1 MIETT
6 TQRTSEETVH
16 PTALFASGTD
26 IEVPTV
32 RQLMVWRTRE
42 GEGALLLPP
51 IQRSLVWR
59 NEQIVHYWDS
69 LLRGY
74 PPGLFLVH
82 KAGDA
87 TGSAFEQGSD
97 EAGVLQTARAGD
109 WQLFDGQQRVTSLLL
124 GRGEGQLQDKLRLWV
139 ELGHWPKSP
148 DFRFA
153 LRISSTGQPFGYR
166 EDEPNRKFPLG
177 ERQERWEAFTA
188 DDRERHE
195 AFAANGPKHL
205 IGATCAVPLADAVAA
220 IKAGGVA
227 GLVDET
233 AQMEGADAEL
243 VEKFGTALQTA
254 LNARTIVKR
263 IDEAIVGDPDEYV
276 RFFGRIG
283 RGGTPLSSD
292 ELTYSL
298 IKQRFPH
305 VRDRVREI
313 AEGPA
318 GRLAG
323 PVDLVLGAMRV
334 ARVLVRRERGTGG
347 VGRPDPRFVSQF
359 KPDDPIEGP
368 FGRLFPHSEPKG
380 DGHDLGTALV
390 RARDAIQYDRQR
402 NPTGLPTMLL
412 ARMPS
417 ELVDMLVLFAVLSG
431 DRPWEGADREA
442 LHAFA
447 LHLMLFVSD
456 HAKAGNHAFE
466 AATEKG
472 WAFNATTAR
481 ELVAAYERD
490 GIAWTVPRE
499 HEVGTLRAET
509 EGLDNRL
516 RPYVDRFKSADDGGH
531 QPGEALRALA
541 TNRRRT
547 MNALLWLQRH
557 HIHEEFKDYDPTS
570 GRDEDLPVDLDH
582 VVPHDLFG
590 FHWGSSIVR
599 TRLAKDQREGD
610 AGKNFH
616 RERGGIGN
624 SLGNYRWLCRAT
636 NRARGK
642 NKIEDGKLLPMTDS
656 DGATRFDLVEN
667 VNKWN
672 SLIPGKDEQ
681 QHWTSEDV
689 ARFHRLIEGR
699 AVALYDVILREG
711 IAPVVPA
718 PPTE

>member
-6 TQRTSEETVH
+6 TQRTSEDAIDPTV
-16 PTALFASGTD
+16 LFASGTD
-26 IEVPTV
+26 IETPTV
-32 RQLMVWRTRE
+32 RQLMAWRTHE

-82 KAGDA
+82 KVGDA
-87 TGSAFEQGSD
+87 TGSALEQGSD
-97 EAGVLQTARAGD
+97 EAGVLQKARTGD

-139 ELGHWPKSP
+139 ELGCKSKAP
-148 DFRFA
+148 NLRFV
-153 LRISSTGQPFGYR
+153 LRISSTGQPLGYR
-166 EDEPNRKFPLG
+166 ENEPNRKFPLG
-177 ERQERWEAFTA
+177 ERQERWEAFTK
-188 DDRERHE
+188 DGTKRDE
-195 AFAANGPKHL
+195 AFGASGPKHL
-205 IGATCAVPLADAVAA
+205 IGATCAIPLANAIAA
-220 IKAGGVA
+220 IETGGIA
-227 GLVDET
+227 GLVDA
-233 AQMEGADAEL
+233 AQRLDGANASVTEEFAE
-243 VEKFGTALQTA
+243 ALQGVLKA
-254 LNARTIVKR
+254 QTIVKR
-263 IDEAIVGDPDEYV
+263 IDAAIVGEPDEYV

-283 RGGTPLSSD
+283 QGGTALSND

-313 AEGPA
+313 AESPA

-334 ARVLVRRERGTGG
+334 ARVLVRRKRGTGG
-347 VGRPDPRFVSQF
+347 VGRPDPRFVSQLE
-359 KPDDPIEGP
+359 KGDDIEGP
-368 FGRLFPHSEPKG
+368 FRRLLPYDEPKG
-380 DGHDLGTALV
+380 DGYDLGAALV
-390 RARDAIQYDRQR
+390 RARDAIQYDPQR

-417 ELVDMLVLFAVLSG
+417 DLVDMLVLFAVLSG
-431 DRPWEGADREA
+431 EQPWEGADREA

-447 LHLMLFVSD
+447 LHSMLFVSD

-466 AATEKG
+466 AAMEEG
-472 WAFNATTAR
+472 WAFNANTAR
-481 ELVAAYERD
+481 ELVAAYERE

-499 HEVGTLRAET
+499 HELRTLRTEA
-509 EGLDNRL
+509 EGLTDEL
-516 RPYVDRFKSADDGGH
+516 RPYIGRFRAADDGEH

-541 TNRRRT
+541 TSGWRIK
-547 MNALLWLQRH
+547 NALLWLQRSY
-557 HIHEEFKDYDPTS
+557 IHAEFKHYDPTS

-590 FHWGSSIVR
+590 FDWRHR
-599 TRLAKDQREGD
+599 ERRLAEEQRSN
-610 AGKNFH
+610 NF
-616 RERGGIGN
+616 RWERGGIGN
-624 SLGNYRWLCRAT
+624 SLGNYRWLCSST

-642 NKIEDGKLLPMTDS
+642 NKIEDGKLLPVLDS
-656 DGATRFDLVEN
+656 GGATRFDLVEN
-667 VNKWN
+667 VDEWN

-681 QHWTSEDV
+681 QHWTREDV
-689 ARFHRLIEGR
+689 TCFHRLIEGR
-699 AVALYDVILREG
+699 AVALYDIILREG
-711 IAPVVPA
+711 IGPVVPA